1 MEIFLLPF
9 PSHFSHITH
18 TFVAHSRQHFSC
30 EAQLFF
36 MPHQTGAHTTRQ
48 GVVGVQGCQMFT
60 RLCWK
65 TILANGRTASTLQ
78 QMSCVSVKRIG
89 KQARSPWRRKGN
101 VNTSSS
107 VKWVVSAVSVCDSGV
122 GVCECVWARGSGYAM
137 CLTFE
142 WDTTLASLIFLS
154 SPCPDPHFHAHLTD
168 VYKWA
173 TLGIAR
179 FDLRWLVGGAGKPM
193 RLKPATCL
201 PSWWCN
207 SFKTSY
213 WET

>member
-1 MEIFLLPF
+1 MEISPRPF

-36 MPHQTGAHTTRQ
+36 MPHQTGAHMIPTTTTRQ

-122 GVCECVWARGSGYAM
+122 GVCECVCVWVWGSGYAM

-142 WDTTLASLIFLS
+142 WDTTLVSLIFLS

-168 VYKWA
+168 VY
-173 TLGIAR
+173 
-179 FDLRWLVGGAGKPM
+179 
-193 RLKPATCL
+193 
-201 PSWWCN
+201 
-207 SFKTSY
+207 
-213 WET
+213 